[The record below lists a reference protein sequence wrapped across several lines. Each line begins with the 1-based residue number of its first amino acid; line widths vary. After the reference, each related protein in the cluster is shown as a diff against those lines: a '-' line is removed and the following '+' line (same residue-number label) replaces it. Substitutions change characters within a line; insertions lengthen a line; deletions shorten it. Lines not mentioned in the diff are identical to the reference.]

1 MAWPALDPGRLL
13 ERCGNAAP
21 RGMAVH
27 DRTRLIGRLPHLRT
41 RACPHALYYAVTIIL
56 CEKNMPSPDAE
67 QVATRFRHTSVLLE
81 GAVDTL
87 VHDARGGYLDGTF
100 GRGGH
105 SRLIL
110 DRLDAQGQLLA
121 MDRDPQAIAA
131 AADIDDP
138 RFQIAQREFAQL
150 AEFAREQGVFGKL
163 SGVLLDVGVSS
174 PQLDD
179 PERGFSFMRD
189 GPLDMRMDPTQGQ
202 SVADFLARASEADI
216 AYVFKTYGEERY
228 AKRLARAVVT
238 RRVEKPFTHTVDL
251 AEVLKVAHPAWE
263 KGRHPA
269 TKAFQGL
276 RIFVNGELEQLDS
289 ALDAA
294 LEALAPGGHLVV
306 ISFHSL
312 EDRRVKRFIRHHVR
326 GDTDLPRG
334 VPIRDDQMNRRL
346 EALGKGV
353 RPSEEE
359 VDANPRARSAVM
371 RAARKRM

>member
-13 ERCGNAAP
+13 ERCGDAAP
-21 RGMAVH
+21 RGMTVH
-27 DRTRLIGRLPHLRT
+27 DRTRLIGRLPISIKGAPFAPFLT
-41 RACPHALYYAVTIIL
+41 L
-56 CEKNMPSPDAE
+56 CEINMPSPDAD
-67 QVATRFRHTSVLLE
+67 QVTSHFRHTSVLLE

-87 VHDARGGYLDGTF
+87 VHNPDGIYLDGTF

-105 SRLIL
+105 SRVIL
-110 DRLDAQGQLLA
+110 SRLSEQGRLMA

-131 AADIDDP
+131 AKDIDDP
-138 RFQIAQREFAQL
+138 RFDITQREFARLVEYAQ
-150 AEFAREQGVFGKL
+150 EQGVYGKL
-163 SGVLLDVGVSS
+163 SGVLLDIGVSS

-179 PERGFSFMRD
+179 PERGFSFMRN
-189 GPLDMRMDPTQGQ
+189 GPLDMRMDPTQGE
-202 SVADFLARASEADI
+202 SAAAFLARASENDI
-216 AYVFKTYGEERY
+216 ANVFKTYGEERY

-251 AEVLKVAHPAWE
+251 AEVLKEAHPAWE

-276 RIFVNGELEQLDS
+276 RIYLNGELDQ
-289 ALDAA
+289 LDAA
-294 LEALAPGGHLVV
+294 LEGALEVLAPGGHLVV

-326 GDTDLPRG
+326 GDTHLPRG
-334 VPIRDDQMNRRL
+334 VPIRDDQLNRRL
-346 EALGKGV
+346 EALGKGI
-353 RPSEEE
+353 RPSDEE

-371 RAARKRM
+371 RAARKRV

>member
-1 MAWPALDPGRLL
+1 
-13 ERCGNAAP
+13 
-21 RGMAVH
+21 
-27 DRTRLIGRLPHLRT
+27 
-41 RACPHALYYAVTIIL
+41 
-56 CEKNMPSPDAE
+56 MPSPDAE
-67 QVATRFRHTSVLLE
+67 QVAPRFRHTSVLLE

-87 VHDARGGYLDGTF
+87 VHDAQGIYLDGTF

-105 SRLIL
+105 SRVIL

-131 AADIDDP
+131 AAEIADP
-138 RFQIAQREFAQL
+138 RFLITQREFAQL

-216 AYVFKTYGEERY
+216 AYVLKTYGEERY

-334 VPIRDDQMNRRL
+334 VPIRDDQLNRRL

>member
-1 MAWPALDPGRLL
+1 MS
-13 ERCGNAAP
+13 
-21 RGMAVH
+21 
-27 DRTRLIGRLPHLRT
+27 
-41 RACPHALYYAVTIIL
+41 
-56 CEKNMPSPDAE
+56 SPDAE
-67 QVATRFRHTSVLLE
+67 QVAFPFRHTSVLLE
-81 GAVDTL
+81 GAVDAL
-87 VHDARGGYLDGTF
+87 VHDDQGVYLDGTF

-105 SRLIL
+105 SRVIL
-110 DRLDAQGQLLA
+110 DRLGKQGQLLA

-131 AADIDDP
+131 AAAIDDP
-138 RFQIAQREFAQL
+138 RFQITQREFAQL
-150 AEFAREQGVFGKL
+150 ADYARELGVFGKL
-163 SGVLLDVGVSS
+163 SGVLLDIGVSS

-326 GDTDLPRG
+326 GDTHLPRG
-334 VPIRDDQMNRRL
+334 VPIRDDQLNRRL
-346 EALGKGV
+346 EALGKGQ
-353 RPSEEE
+353 RPSEQE
-359 VDANPRARSAVM
+359 VDANPRSRSAVM